1 MFFRSIR
8 YAVLLSTLLFVPAWL
23 AAGDLDAQCAR
34 GAEKPLLQQ
43 SIFAHGFMHGYEE
56 GFRMAD
62 SDYQIGRRP
71 RVIESTPQYK
81 RADQA
86 YRGNF
91 GNRDE
96 FRQGYREGLRSGY
109 EDSIHDRK
117 YRAVAAARFAAR
129 GLEAGERINRW
140 FDAGF
145 IAGFQAAANPATR
158 KMEFCGGAQ
167 ATSDPRY
174 CDGFR
179 RGFAFAVNASSA
191 PAAQE
196 LARAALTSEADQLK

>member
-1 MFFRSIR
+1 MRC
-8 YAVLLSTLLFVPAWL
+8 AVVLLMTAALPAWL
-23 AAGDLDAQCAR
+23 VAGDLDAQCAR
-34 GAEKPLLQQ
+34 GPDKPLLQQ
-43 SIFAHGFMHGYEE
+43 SIFAHGFMHGYED
-56 GFRMAD
+56 GFRIAD

-71 RVIESTPQYK
+71 RAVETTPQYK

-86 YRGNF
+86 YRNNF

-109 EDSIHDRK
+109 EDSIHNRK
-117 YRAVAAARFAAR
+117 YRAVAAAHFAAR
-129 GLEAGERINRW
+129 GLDPAERINRW

-145 IAGFQAAANPATR
+145 IAGFQAAADPATR

-167 ATSDPRY
+167 ETTDARY

-191 PAAQE
+191 PAAHE

>member
-34 GAEKPLLQQ
+34 GAEKALLQQ

-140 FDAGF
+140 FDAALPAF
-145 IAGFQAAANPATR
+145 RRLPTPRLARWNFAAGRKTPATR
-158 KMEFCGGAQ
+158 AIAM
-167 ATSDPRY
+167 D
-174 CDGFR
+174 
-179 RGFAFAVNASSA
+179 SA
-191 PAAQE
+191 
-196 LARAALTSEADQLK
+196 AALPSR

>member
-1 MFFRSIR
+1 MFRSFRCALLLGI
-8 YAVLLSTLLFVPAWL
+8 AVCLSGWL
-23 AAGDLDAQCAR
+23 TAADLDKQCAR

-43 SIFAHGFMHGYEE
+43 SIFAHGFMHGYED

-71 RVIESTPQYK
+71 RAIETTPQYK

-86 YRGNF
+86 YRNSF

-109 EDSIHDRK
+109 EDSIHNHK
-117 YRAVAAARFAAR
+117 YRALAAAHFATR
-129 GLEAGERINRW
+129 GLDAEERINRW

-167 ATSDPRY
+167 DATDPRY
-174 CDGFR
+174 CDGFG